1 MQGVPHHLLQT
12 LKPAC
17 GQADPS
23 SEKSRLWMTLNVEAI
38 KQLLLNS
45 PRSTFRQKQI
55 PVPGKGISAHPVTCD
70 RNGGKQTAGE
80 RDRRGRG
87 RTREGETRRGWR
99 REGGAE
105 TEDWAGRGRGRG

>member
-1 MQGVPHHLLQT
+1 
-12 LKPAC
+12 
-17 GQADPS
+17 
-23 SEKSRLWMTLNVEAI
+23 MTLIVEAI

-45 PRSTFRQKQI
+45 PRSTFRQKHI

-80 RDRRGRG
+80 GDRRGRG

-105 TEDWAGRGRGRG
+105 TEDWAREGTGEGMREREAEGPDEYPRPGAALRVSN

>member
-1 MQGVPHHLLQT
+1 MIP
-12 LKPAC
+12 
-17 GQADPS
+17 
-23 SEKSRLWMTLNVEAI
+23 NVEAI

-55 PVPGKGISAHPVTCD
+55 PVPGKGVSAHPVTGD

-80 RDRRGRG
+80 GDRRGRG
-87 RTREGETRRGWR
+87 RTGEGESRRGWR

-105 TEDWAGRGRGRG
+105 TEDWARRGQGRG